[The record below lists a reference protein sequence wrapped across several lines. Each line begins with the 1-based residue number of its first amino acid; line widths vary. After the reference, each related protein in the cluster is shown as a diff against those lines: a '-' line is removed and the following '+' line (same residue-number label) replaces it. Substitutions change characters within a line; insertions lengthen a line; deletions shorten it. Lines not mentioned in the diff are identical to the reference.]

1 MSVNQEYQLTCLAFG
16 SQPAAIIT
24 WWIDDVMIPTQ
35 NYITKVGFKFY
46 QIFDI
51 LITFN
56 HKLQTCRSYKIVSVY
71 PLQAS
76 SDAKDAGNGITN
88 STLTFTPT
96 MSRDKKSLV
105 CRAENPVLQN
115 SIKTNEGR
123 LHILCKS
130 NYLIQLLV

>member
-1 MSVNQEYQLTCLAFG
+1 
-16 SQPAAIIT
+16 
-24 WWIDDVMIPTQ
+24 MISGLRLKSHESS
-35 NYITKVGFKFY
+35 NWR
-46 QIFDI
+46 
-51 LITFN
+51 
-56 HKLQTCRSYKIVSVY
+56 CYKIVSVF

-115 SIKTNEGR
+115 SIKTDEGR